1 VSGGMHWDR
10 GAPAPPVLDFLAVHP
25 VRGRVLVPGCGAGHE
40 VRALAAAGASV
51 LGVDFA
57 PGALGQAAAH
67 PRAGGEDYLLADF
80 LDLPAHLHG
89 TFDWIVE
96 HTCFCAIEPSRRVDY
111 VRACRDALVPGG
123 KVLAVFYLDPRDPGG
138 DTPPFGVAVA
148 ELDRLFGEAFA
159 MVSESVP
166 ARCFEGREGREL
178 VRLLARHP

>member
-1 VSGGMHWDR
+1 MSGEVHWDR
-10 GAPAPPVLDFLAVHP
+10 GAPAPPVWDFLAAHP
-25 VRGRVLVPGCGAGHE
+25 VRGRALVPGCGAGHE

-57 PGALGQAAAH
+57 PGALGQAASH

-80 LDLPAHLHG
+80 LDLPEHLHG

-111 VRACRDALVPGG
+111 VRACRDALGPGG
-123 KVLAVFYLDPRDPGG
+123 RVLAVFYLDPRDPGG

-148 ELDRLFGEAFA
+148 ELDRLFGEEFTTL
-159 MVSESVP
+159 SESVP